1 MFNSKKSHQ
10 YLLKIMVLLFCA
22 STALFAAKVD
32 KIISKVQK
40 KYQSTKTIRIDFKE
54 TSRFS
59 LTGTETQIDATLLME
74 GKDKFRLESEDQVL
88 VNNGETFWRY
98 NKLDSQVLVDYAKK
112 NDQEV
117 MLNEFLF
124 DLKDHYFGQVIDE
137 LKGEK
142 SKKYLIKLTPKP
154 TEQSIFTTVKIWV
167 QDKTWEIDRLVYR
180 DYNDNET
187 EYVIERTAFNPDL
200 NESVFTFT
208 PPEGIQVIDLRF

>member
-1 MFNSKKSHQ
+1 MVNSKKSHQ
-10 YLLKIMVLLFCA
+10 HLLKIMILLVIA
-22 STALFAAKVD
+22 SSALFAAKVD

-40 KYQSTKTIRIDFKE
+40 KYQSTKTIRIDFNE
-54 TSRFS
+54 TRRFS
-59 LTGTETQIDATLLME
+59 LTGTETQMGATLLME
-74 GKDKFRLESEDQVL
+74 GNDKFRLESEDQVL

-137 LKGEK
+137 IKGK
-142 SKKYLIKLTPKP
+142 KGKKYLIKLTPKP

-167 QDKTWEIDRLVYR
+167 RDKTWEIDRLVYR

-187 EYVIERTAFNPDL
+187 EYNIKQTAFNPEL
-200 NESVFTFT
+200 RESIFTFT

>member
-1 MFNSKKSHQ
+1 MIINKRNNK
-10 YLLKIMVLLFCA
+10 YLLKAFVILLTLNA
-22 STALFAAKVD
+22 ALFAAKVD
-32 KIISKVQK
+32 KIISNVQK

-124 DLKDHYFGQVIDE
+124 ELKDHYYGQVIDE
-137 LKGEK
+137 IKEEK

-154 TEQSIFTTVKIWV
+154 TEQSFFTTVKIWV
-167 QDKTWEIDRLVYR
+167 QDKTWEIDRLVYI

-187 EYVIERTAFNPDL
+187 EYVIERTAFNPEL
-200 NESVFTFT
+200 NETAFTFT